1 MMVFATKVKFVRE
14 QLKISQEEL
23 ARALI
28 VSYATVNRWE
38 ASRTKPNRIA
48 KNAFYDFCERNGVHV
63 DRDDTLK

>member
-1 MMVFATKVKFVRE
+1 MQFAAKVKFVRE

-23 ARALI
+23 ARALN

-38 ASRTKPNRIA
+38 NNKSTPNNIA
-48 KNAFYDFCERNGVHV
+48 RDAFYAVCKRNGVHV

>member
-1 MMVFATKVKFVRE
+1 MQFAAKVKFVRE

-23 ARALI
+23 ARALN

-38 ASRTKPNRIA
+38 NNKSTPNNITRD
-48 KNAFYDFCERNGVHV
+48 AFYSFCKRNGVHV